1 MTPEID
7 ILQNIP
13 KGKPVRIFLPLL
25 GRPDRIRAQCLYQ
38 ELDSPKFGLIFKPG
52 ILPVDEIDTLL
63 PCIISIDMGG
73 PTISLEAMI
82 YKIANPQTL
91 QMIVRKSISHEQMRE
106 FFRVD
111 TVTSVISK
119 SFHTELFD
127 DKNEPWST
135 EGQTVDIS
143 GSGILAIFDE
153 KPQADQQVRLEITIP
168 SIESDTIKILAH
180 QVRVQQLYDGRFE
193 VAYHFDDITTED
205 RDKIIGCCLV
215 IQRKMLRLK
224 VNVQKTD
231 PKKAS

>member
-1 MTPEID
+1 MSSAPN

-25 GRPDRIRAQCLYQ
+25 NRPDRVRAQSIYQ
-38 ELDSPKFGLIFKPG
+38 VTEPPKFSLIFKPG
-52 ILPVDEIDTLL
+52 LLPVDELDLKM
-63 PCIISIDMGG
+63 PCIITIDMGG

-82 YKIANPQTL
+82 QKVANHQTL
-91 QMIVRKSISHEQMRE
+91 QMIARKSISHEQMRE

-111 TVTSVISK
+111 TVTNVISK
-119 SFHTELFD
+119 SFHTELFS

-135 EGQTVDIS
+135 KGQTVDIS

-153 KPQADQQVRLEITIP
+153 KPQADRQVKLEITIP
-168 SIESDTIKILAH
+168 PNEKDKIKVLAH
-180 QVRVQQLYDGRFE
+180 QVRVQQLHDGRFE

-205 RDKIIGCCLV
+205 RDKIIGSCLV

-224 VNVQKTD
+224 VKVKDN
-231 PKKAS
+231 

>member
-1 MTPEID
+1 MSSD
-7 ILQNIP
+7 SNILQNIP

-25 GRPDRIRAQCLYQ
+25 NRPDRVRAQSLYQ
-38 ELDSPKFGLIFKPG
+38 ETEPPKFSLIFKPG
-52 ILPVDEIDTLL
+52 LLPVDELDLKM

-82 YKIANPQTL
+82 QKVANHQTL

-119 SFHTELFD
+119 SFHTELFSN
-127 DKNEPWST
+127 KNEPWST
-135 EGQTVDIS
+135 KGQTVDIS

-153 KPQADQQVRLEITIP
+153 KPQADRQVKLEITVP
-168 SIESDTIKILAH
+168 SIEKDKIKVLAH
-180 QVRVQQLYDGRFE
+180 QVRVHELHDGRFE

-205 RDKIIGCCLV
+205 RDKIIGSCLV
-215 IQRKMLRLK
+215 VQRKMLRLK
-224 VNVQKTD
+224 VKVND
-231 PKKAS
+231 N